1 MEAEGNKMS
10 AGAYFSDVKALVFD
24 YGGTLD
30 TAGRHWA
37 HVLREGY
44 AAVGV
49 DLSDEHWKEA
59 YVFGERALA
68 KEYIVVPQDNFRDM
82 LVKKIDKE
90 FLCLEERGCLS
101 CNAENRNG
109 LIARI
114 ADYCYNYALRHVDV
128 SREVLVSLSER
139 YPVALVSNFYGNL
152 HAVLDDFNLNCFN
165 ALIESSVVGVRK
177 PDPAIFRLGVE
188 ALGYTAAETLVVGDS
203 YDKDIVPAASLGCP
217 TVWVRGEGWGKDPG
231 DISIP
236 KKIISDVRQLLPLLL

>member
-1 MEAEGNKMS
+1 MKAEVNEMG
-10 AGAYFSDVKALVFD
+10 AGACFGDIKALVFD

-44 AAVGV
+44 AAAGV
-49 DLSDEHWKEA
+49 NLSDEHWREA

-68 KEYIVVPQDNFRDM
+68 REYVIVPKDNFHDM

-90 FLCLEERGCLS
+90 FLCLEELGCLDR
-101 CNAENRNG
+101 NAEKRNG

-114 ADYCYNYALRHVDV
+114 AGYCYNYALGHVV
-128 SREVLVSLSER
+128 ASRKALEALSRR
-139 YPVALVSNFYGNL
+139 YPMALVSNFYGNL
-152 HAVLDDFNLNCFN
+152 HSVLNDFRLDCFN

-177 PDPAIFRLGVE
+177 PDPSIFRLGVE
-188 ALGYTAAETLVVGDS
+188 ALGYTVTETLVVGDS

-217 TVWVRGEGWGKDPG
+217 TVWVRGEGWGKDPD

-236 KKIISDVRQLLPLLL
+236 RKIISDVRQLLPLLL